1 MNEEY
6 IDTVKHLIEQK
17 DADKVKEL
25 LIDLHPADIA
35 ELCNDLN
42 AEGARFIYRLL
53 DNETAADVLVE
64 MDEDARK
71 ELLEMLPSETIAKRF
86 VDYMDTDDAV
96 DLMREL
102 DEDKQEEVLS
112 HIEDIEQAGDI
123 VDLLKYD
130 ENTAGGLMGTE
141 MVLVN
146 ENWSMPECL
155 KEMRQQ
161 AEELD
166 EIYYVY
172 VIDDDERLRGIFPL
186 KKMIT
191 SPSVSK
197 VKHVMQ
203 KDPISVHV
211 DTPIDEVVQAIEK
224 YDLVAIPVIDS
235 IGRLVGQITVDD
247 VMDEVRE
254 QSERDYQLASGLS
267 QDVETDDNVL
277 KQTTARLPWL
287 LIGMLG
293 GIGNSMI
300 LGNFD
305 STFAAHPEMALYIP
319 LIGGNRG
326 SSQTASDSA
335 DTSTD
340 LSQAASE
347 MQQRTDAL
355 IASADKLMAGLT
367 DVAGSANATETDLNK
382 GAEGSLP
389 EQTVTVDQIANANPT
404 PAPADSTADG
414 SESTEN
420 GDTTPDTPDNSG
432 DNNTNNGGTSAE
444 GETINVTMN
453 GTAQTMDLVRCL
465 AMVAQNEL
473 GSSAPA
479 EAYKAQCVATHCWIL
494 SQSGYPSVLGAEPG
508 AAALAAAQE
517 VAHVLVT
524 YNGQVCFTPYF
535 ASASTGT
542 ASAAEVWGNDRAWL
556 QAVDSPYD
564 QQIATNWNT
573 NGNSSGTARFSRQ
586 TLQDRIKDVM
596 DIDLSGVDPNS
607 WFTIQSANQYGWVA
621 KIQVGPDAGV
631 GTVSGRWFR
640 ENLLARQSVDGRS
653 LRSQCFTVSY
663 NADLDCFIFDV
674 YGYGHGCGMSQWG
687 AIGYARNGWG
697 YQDILTHYFVGTTIT
712 TY

>member
-6 IDTVKHLIEQK
+6 IDNVKELIEEK

-35 ELCNDLN
+35 ELCNELN
-42 AEGARFIYRLL
+42 PEEARFVYRLL

-64 MDEDARK
+64 MDEDVRK
-71 ELLEMLPSETIAKRF
+71 EFLDILPSETIAKRF

-102 DEDKQEEVLS
+102 DEDKQEEILS

-141 MVLVN
+141 MVTVN

-166 EIYYVY
+166 DIYYVY

-211 DTPIDEVVQAIEK
+211 DTPIDEVAQIIEK
-224 YDLVAIPVIDS
+224 YDLVAIPVLDS

-277 KQTTARLPWL
+277 RQTTARLPWL
-287 LIGMLG
+287 LIGMIG

-319 LIGGNRG
+319 LIGGTGGNVG
-326 SSQTASDSA
+326 TQSSALVVQGLANSSLDAKNTFKQVSKEAVV
-335 DTSTD
+335 
-340 LSQAASE
+340 
-347 MQQRTDAL
+347 AL
-355 IASADKLMAGLT
+355 I
-367 DVAGSANATETDLNK
+367 NATIISLLVYTYNFIRF
-382 GAEGSLP
+382 GATA
-389 EQTVTVDQIANANPT
+389 TVTYSVSISLFSVVMFGSIFGTLVPMTLEKMKID
-404 PAPADSTADG
+404 PA
-414 SESTEN
+414 
-420 GDTTPDTPDNSG
+420 
-432 DNNTNNGGTSAE
+432 
-444 GETINVTMN
+444 
-453 GTAQTMDLVRCL
+453 
-465 AMVAQNEL
+465 
-473 GSSAPA
+473 
-479 EAYKAQCVATHCWIL
+479 
-494 SQSGYPSVLGAEPG
+494 
-508 AAALAAAQE
+508 
-517 VAHVLVT
+517 
-524 YNGQVCFTPYF
+524 
-535 ASASTGT
+535 
-542 ASAAEVWGNDRAWL
+542 
-556 QAVDSPYD
+556 
-564 QQIATNWNT
+564 IATGPFIAIT
-573 NGNSSGTARFSRQ
+573 N
-586 TLQDRIKDVM
+586 
-596 DIDLSGVDPNS
+596 DIIGMMMYMGITVLLS
-607 WFTIQSANQYGWVA
+607 
-621 KIQVGPDAGV
+621 
-631 GTVSGRWFR
+631 
-640 ENLLARQSVDGRS
+640 
-653 LRSQCFTVSY
+653 
-663 NADLDCFIFDV
+663 
-674 YGYGHGCGMSQWG
+674 
-687 AIGYARNGWG
+687 
-697 YQDILTHYFVGTTIT
+697 
-712 TY
+712 

>member
-6 IDTVKHLIEQK
+6 IDNVKHLIEQK
-17 DADKVKEL
+17 DADKVKGL

-42 AEGARFIYRLL
+42 AEEAKFVYRLL
-53 DNETAADVLVE
+53 DNEIAADVLVE

-224 YDLVAIPVIDS
+224 YDLVAIPVVDS

-277 KQTTARLPWL
+277 RQTTARL
-287 LIGMLG
+287 
-293 GIGNSMI
+293 
-300 LGNFD
+300 
-305 STFAAHPEMALYIP
+305 PEMALYIP
-319 LIGGNRG
+319 LIGGTGGNVG
-326 SSQTASDSA
+326 TQSSAIIVQGLANSSLDAKNTFKQITKESVV
-335 DTSTD
+335 
-340 LSQAASE
+340 
-347 MQQRTDAL
+347 AL
-355 IASADKLMAGLT
+355 I
-367 DVAGSANATETDLNK
+367 NATIISLLVYTYNFIRF
-382 GAEGSLP
+382 GATA
-389 EQTVTVDQIANANPT
+389 TVT
-404 PAPADSTADG
+404 
-414 SESTEN
+414 
-420 GDTTPDTPDNSG
+420 
-432 DNNTNNGGTSAE
+432 
-444 GETINVTMN
+444 
-453 GTAQTMDLVRCL
+453 
-465 AMVAQNEL
+465 
-473 GSSAPA
+473 
-479 EAYKAQCVATHCWIL
+479 Y
-494 SQSGYPSVLGAEPG
+494 SVSISLFA
-508 AAALAAAQE
+508 
-517 VAHVLVT
+517 VVM
-524 YNGQVCFTPYF
+524 F
-535 ASASTGT
+535 ASIFGT
-542 ASAAEVWGNDRAWL
+542 LVPMTLEKFKIDPA
-556 QAVDSPYD
+556 
-564 QQIATNWNT
+564 IATGPFIAIT
-573 NGNSSGTARFSRQ
+573 N
-586 TLQDRIKDVM
+586 
-596 DIDLSGVDPNS
+596 DIIGMMLYMGITVLLS
-607 WFTIQSANQYGWVA
+607 
-621 KIQVGPDAGV
+621 
-631 GTVSGRWFR
+631 
-640 ENLLARQSVDGRS
+640 
-653 LRSQCFTVSY
+653 
-663 NADLDCFIFDV
+663 
-674 YGYGHGCGMSQWG
+674 
-687 AIGYARNGWG
+687 
-697 YQDILTHYFVGTTIT
+697 
-712 TY
+712 